1 MPGTLAGV
9 SVTETGKTTM
19 SEKRLI
25 RVPVGGRRLPPF
37 DSDFVQIEVVSGIVL
52 AMATAAALVLANVAT
67 TGYEDFWHQT
77 LTVGIGDVNISED
90 LRNWVNDGLMTIFFV
105 VVGLEIKREL
115 VVGDLR
121 DRQAA
126 ALPVAGAIGGML
138 VPAAIFVG
146 VNLGGPGIDGWAI
159 PMATD
164 IAFALA
170 VLAIVGSKAPK
181 ELKLFLLTLAIV
193 DDIGAIIVIA
203 LFYGDGIQPAWFL
216 GGAASVVVMLTMRK
230 ASVVHPA
237 WYLLPG
243 GVLWVCTFES
253 GIHAT
258 IAGVILGLLTPTGTV
273 GGREVLTGLEDGI
286 HPWSSFLVVPVFALA
301 NAGVVLNG
309 AGIEAAATG
318 AVAWGVLLGLVVGKP
333 VGIMTAVAVAVRL
346 RIGVLPDGVALKHV
360 TGISLIAGIGFTVS
374 LFVAD
379 LSFEGELLGEAKVA
393 ILTASVLAAA
403 LGSLL
408 VRLTFPADWD

>member
-1 MPGTLAGV
+1 
-9 SVTETGKTTM
+9 M

-25 RVPVGGRRLPPF
+25 RVPQAGHKLPPF
-37 DSDFVQIEVVSGIVL
+37 DSDFVHVEVLSGIVL
-52 AMATAAALVLANVAT
+52 LAATVAALVLANVAT
-67 TGYEDFWHQT
+67 VGYEEFWHRT
-77 LTVGIGDVNISED
+77 LTLGFGDLSITED
-90 LRNWVNDGLMTIFFV
+90 LRHWVNDGLMTVFFF

-138 VPAAIFVG
+138 VPAAIFVA

-193 DDIGAIIVIA
+193 DDIGAIAVIA

-216 GGAASVVVMLTMRK
+216 GAAASVAAMLAMRRVV
-230 ASVVHPA
+230 AHPA

-243 GVLWVCTFES
+243 LALWICTFES

-258 IAGVILGLLTPTGTV
+258 IAGVILGLLTPTGEV
-273 GGREVLTGLEDGI
+273 GGRQVLTGLEDGL
-286 HPWSSFLVVPVFALA
+286 HPWSSFVVVPIFALA
-301 NAGVVLNG
+301 NAGVVLDG
-309 AGIEAAATG
+309 ASIEAAVTG
-318 AVAWGVLLGLVVGKP
+318 TVAWGIVLGLVVGKP
-333 VGIMTAVAVAVRL
+333 LGIMTAVVIAVRL
-346 RIGVLPDGVALKHV
+346 KIGTLPDGVRLKHLS
-360 TGISLIAGIGFTVS
+360 GISLIAGIGFTVS

-393 ILTASVLAAA
+393 ILAASALAAG

-408 VRLTFPADWD
+408 VRLTVPADWD

>member
-1 MPGTLAGV
+1 
-9 SVTETGKTTM
+9 M
-19 SEKRLI
+19 SDKRLI
-25 RVPVGGRRLPPF
+25 RVPVGGRRLPPSG
-37 DSDFVQIEVVSGIVL
+37 SDFVQIEVVSGIVL
-52 AMATAAALVLANVAT
+52 AMATVAALVLANVAT
-67 TGYEDFWHQT
+67 VGYEEFWHRS
-77 LTVGIGDVNISED
+77 LTIGIGDLAIEED
-90 LRNWVNDGLMTIFFV
+90 LRHWVNDGLMTIFFF

-138 VPAAIFVG
+138 VPAAIFVA

-193 DDIGAIIVIA
+193 DDIGAIVVIA
-203 LFYGDGIQPAWFL
+203 LFYGDGIQPEWL
-216 GGAASVVVMLTMRK
+216 LGAAATIGAIVGLRRAGV
-230 ASVVHPA
+230 AHPV

-243 GVLWVCTFES
+243 VVLWVCIFES
-253 GIHAT
+253 GIHPT
-258 IAGVILGLLTPTGTV
+258 IAGVILGLLTPTGPV
-273 GGREVLTGLEDGI
+273 GGREVLTGLEQGL
-286 HPWSSFLVVPVFALA
+286 HPWSSFLVVPIFALA
-301 NAGVVLNG
+301 NAGVVLDR
-309 AGIEAAATG
+309 ASVEAAATG

-333 VGIMTAVAVAVRL
+333 LGIMTAVAVAVRL
-346 RIGVLPDGVALKHV
+346 KIGALPAGVRLKHLS
-360 TGISLIAGIGFTVS
+360 GISLIAGIGFTVS

-379 LSFEGELLGEAKVA
+379 LSFEGALLGEAKVA
-393 ILTASVLAAA
+393 ILTASALAAA

-408 VRLTFPADWD
+408 VRLTVPADWD

>member
-1 MPGTLAGV
+1 
-9 SVTETGKTTM
+9 M
-19 SEKRLI
+19 SEKRLV
-25 RVPVGGRRLPPF
+25 RVPKAGRRLPP
-37 DSDFVQIEVVSGIVL
+37 SGTDFVEIEVVSGIVL
-52 AMATAAALVLANVAT
+52 ALATVAALVWANAAT
-67 TGYEDFWHQT
+67 TGYEDFWHRT
-77 LTVGIGDVNISED
+77 LTLGVGDLSIEED
-90 LRNWVNDGLMTIFFV
+90 LRHWVNDGLMTIFFF

-138 VPAAIFVG
+138 VPATIYVA

-193 DDIGAIIVIA
+193 DDIGAIVVIA

-216 GGAASVVVMLTMRK
+216 GAAASVAVMLAMRK
-230 ASVVHPA
+230 VVAHPA

-243 GVLWVCTFES
+243 IVLWVCTFES
-253 GIHAT
+253 GVHAT
-258 IAGVILGLLTPTGTV
+258 IAGVILGLLTPAGRV
-273 GGREVLTGLEDGI
+273 AGREVLTGLEDGL
-286 HPWSSFLVVPVFALA
+286 HPWSSFLVVPIFALA
-301 NAGVVLNG
+301 NAGVVLDG
-309 AGIEAAATG
+309 ASIEAAATG
-318 AVAWGVLLGLVVGKP
+318 AVAWGILLGLVVGKP

-346 RIGVLPDGVALKHV
+346 RIGVLPDGVRLKHLS
-360 TGISLIAGIGFTVS
+360 GISLIAGIGFTVS

-393 ILTASVLAAA
+393 ILAASALAAA

-408 VRLTFPADWD
+408 VRLTVPADWD

>member
-1 MPGTLAGV
+1 
-9 SVTETGKTTM
+9 M
-19 SEKRLI
+19 SDKRLI
-25 RVPVGGRRLPPF
+25 RVPVGGRRLPPSG
-37 DSDFVQIEVVSGIVL
+37 SDFVQIEVVSGIVL
-52 AMATAAALVLANVAT
+52 AMATVAALVLANVAT
-67 TGYEDFWHQT
+67 VGYEEFWHRS
-77 LTVGIGDVNISED
+77 LTIGIGDLAIEED
-90 LRNWVNDGLMTIFFV
+90 LRHWVNDGLMTIFFF

-138 VPAAIFVG
+138 VPAAIFVA

-193 DDIGAIIVIA
+193 DDIGAIVVIA

-216 GGAASVVVMLTMRK
+216 GAAAAAVVMVAMRR
-230 ASVVHPA
+230 VVTHPA
-237 WYLLPG
+237 WYLVPG
-243 GVLWVCTFES
+243 LVLWVCTFES

-258 IAGVILGLLTPTGTV
+258 IAGVILGLLTPTGKV
-273 GGREVLTGLEDGI
+273 GGREVLIGLEDRL
-286 HPWSSFLVVPVFALA
+286 HPWSSFLVVPIFALA
-301 NAGVVLNG
+301 NAGVVLDG

-333 VGIMTAVAVAVRL
+333 LGIMTAVAVAVRL
-346 RIGVLPDGVALKHV
+346 KIGALPAGVRLKHLS
-360 TGISLIAGIGFTVS
+360 GISLIAGIGFTVS

-379 LSFEGELLGEAKVA
+379 LSFEGALLGEAKVA
-393 ILTASVLAAA
+393 ILTASALAAA

-408 VRLTFPADWD
+408 VRLTVPADWD